1 MIFLPEHHTFA
12 LSTNIEMKKYD
23 KNKYLDSNGNNGD
36 KTQKEIEELRKKLLK
51 QKSTLEK
58 ILKKL
63 QNKKN
68 DYEN

>member
-1 MIFLPEHHTFA
+1 M
-12 LSTNIEMKKYD
+12 D
-23 KNKYLDSNGNNGD
+23 
-36 KTQKEIEELRKKLLK
+36 EIEELRKKLLK

-63 QNKKN
+63 QNKKK